1 MHVWRDRVGFGQVG
15 SVPERTW
22 GAAGLKGF
30 SASTVKS
37 WFQYR
42 CERKVRYELSSD
54 DELAAVPVLKDIREA
69 PWAKL
74 GNEFEDRVV
83 NRLAAEAAVLRPA
96 PGEKVLSE
104 RLTLAFLRGERS
116 ETYAAQINLKPTGV
130 PRFLEGTGLELNRN
144 IADLVRR
151 EILPDGRACFTII
164 DIKATRRATAFHKTQ
179 IAFYVR
185 VLEER
190 LAEIR
195 LSSPVTLNRDG
206 EVWRIPD
213 NGTAQGDRA
222 DAEVFALR
230 PYLRQVDDF
239 CSQTLPA
246 IAQKRIGFG
255 PSDQTFHH
263 LYFKCEQCAFL
274 EHCVQSIAPAL
285 AAGRDV
291 SAVPGVTH
299 DSKRAL
305 KRMGIETVGAL
316 SKAYGLAKTPGA
328 GWSLTRNAS
337 RLVARAA
344 ALATNAIQRTE
355 EEHTFLMPPRA
366 DLRFFVS
373 VDYDPVDDRI
383 AAVGY
388 RRVGPDGSASD
399 DIRVPQTAELKD
411 EADAL
416 VAVMGRLIG
425 DLAAVDQANREAM
438 DRGDDAALKYA
449 HIFFYEP
456 SEALSL
462 QKAVGRHLDDPRVRG
477 ALLHLVR
484 LFPPEDIVPEP
495 EFKGAHPL
503 PATAVR
509 SVVEHLYALPVS
521 VAYDLRQVSQAL
533 ATVGAAAAYTPAPG
547 FERPFSSL
555 LSIDVI
561 RGFRESVAGAP
572 GTEDIVADVAAR
584 LSALQGV
591 TAWLY
596 AQHAVATASGQPM
609 LRLSKR
615 PFLFHETFDPLDA
628 ADLDVLIACELLENR
643 AGLLEALVN
652 LAQPASRRRDAS
664 RAMAGLELL
673 SVVHYG
679 RDKLMRFRIPP
690 ASQDSDLGPNDLK
703 LILTDDQ
710 PDLRLDM
717 LQWPLVECRILQ
729 PSPQDVAYSNIVKVI
744 VGRGAFD
751 GPLFQDLLR
760 TTPTKG
766 WHLDRHFI
774 DFNTD
779 KAARFLRHLAA
790 GQAA

>member
-1 MHVWRDRVGFGQVG
+1 M
-15 SVPERTW
+15 
-22 GAAGLKGF
+22 KGF

-54 DELAAVPVLKDIREA
+54 DELASVPVLKDVREHR
-69 PWAKL
+69 WARL

-83 NRLAAEAAVLRPA
+83 RRLAADGGVLRPA
-96 PGEKVLSE
+96 PGEDVLSE
-104 RLTLAFLRGERS
+104 RLTLAFLRGERP
-116 ETYAAQINLKPTGV
+116 ERYAAQVNLKPKGV

-151 EILPDGRACFTII
+151 EVLPDGRACFTLI
-164 DIKATRRATAFHKTQ
+164 DIKATRRATAYHKTQ

-195 LSSPVTLNRDG
+195 LAKPATLSLEG

-213 NGTAQGDRA
+213 DGTAQGDRA
-222 DAEVFALR
+222 QAEVFALR

-239 CSQTLPA
+239 CRQTLPG
-246 IAQKRIGFG
+246 IALKRIGRG

-285 AAGRDV
+285 GAARDV

-316 SKAYGLAKTPGA
+316 SKAHGLAKTPGA

-337 RLVARAA
+337 RLVARAD
-344 ALATNAIQRTE
+344 ALATNAIRRTE
-355 EEHTFLMPPRA
+355 EEHSFLMPPRA
-366 DLRFFVS
+366 DLRFLVS

-383 AAVGY
+383 AAIGY
-388 RRVGPDGSASD
+388 RRVGPGGAVSD

-416 VAVMGRLIG
+416 VGVMGRLIT

-438 DRGDDAALKYA
+438 DRDDQAALQYA

-456 SEALSL
+456 SEAMSL

-495 EFKGAHPL
+495 EFKGAHHL
-503 PATAVR
+503 PATAIR
-509 SVVEHLYALPVS
+509 SVVEQLYALPVA

-533 ATVGAAAAYTPAPG
+533 ATAGMAGAYSPADG

-561 RGFRESVAGAP
+561 RGFREGASSAP
-572 GTEDIVADVAAR
+572 TTEDIVADVAAR
-584 LSALQGV
+584 LGALQAV
-591 TAWLY
+591 IAWLY
-596 AQHAVATASGQPM
+596 EQHAASAAAGAPL
-609 LRLSKR
+609 LRLNKR
-615 PFLFHETFDPLDA
+615 PFQFHETFDPLDA

-643 AGLLEALVN
+643 AGLLETLVN
-652 LAQPASRRRDAS
+652 LAQPASRRRDGG
-664 RAMAGLELL
+664 RAMAELELM
-673 SVVHYG
+673 SVVNFG
-679 RDKLMRFRIPP
+679 RDKLMKFRIPP

-729 PSPQDVAYSNIVKVI
+729 PSPQDLAYPYIVKVI
-744 VGRGAFD
+744 VPKSVFD
-751 GPLFQDLLR
+751 GAVFQELLR
-760 TTPTKG
+760 TTPAKG
-766 WHLDRHFI
+766 WHLDRPFI